1 MRKLLLALV
10 CMALS
15 SAAFALKVHW
25 EWDSQM
31 DKGWES
37 HSSAYMVYSSKENG
51 VMTWQEV
58 LTAAKSQSP
67 TTGVN
72 VSKSNL
78 LDVDGRNVWVQ
89 FNELPNSGE
98 YYCYFALIDNTANPD
113 SVESFAIAQ
122 AGKDGLVN
130 FEDLMTSGP
139 NPGNDPVA
147 IDFLDPTWLAGGYR
161 AAPEP
166 TALALL
172 ALGVAGVA
180 LRRRI
185 R

>member
-15 SAAFALKVHW
+15 SAAFAVHVNW
-25 EWDSQM
+25 RWNDAQTT
-31 DKGWES
+31 GWQS
-37 HSSAYMVYSSKENG
+37 SSSARMVYSSSEMG
-51 VMTWQEV
+51 WQDV
-58 LTAAKSQSP
+58 LSAAKAGASTSE
-67 TTGVN
+67 TGGVV
-72 VSKSNL
+72 VSSNIL
-78 LDVDGRNVWVQ
+78 ELGSTGIVG
-89 FNELPNSGE
+89 FNGLPDSGT
-98 YYCYFALIDNTANPD
+98 YYCYFALFNNTNPQSAD
-113 SVESFAIAQ
+113 SYAIAQ
-122 AGKDGLVN
+122 AGENGQIDFSSLRV
-130 FEDLMTSGP
+130 SVPGP
-139 NPGNDPVA
+139 YQEPVA
-147 IDFLDPTWLAGGYR
+147 VGYLDPFWLAGNYK

>member
-31 DKGWES
+31 NKGWES
-37 HSSAYMVYSSKENG
+37 HSSAYMVYSSKEKG

-72 VSKSNL
+72 VSKSNR

-98 YYCYFALIDNTANPD
+98 YYCYFALFDNENPGEAD
-113 SVESFAIAQ
+113 SFAIAQ
-122 AGKDGLVN
+122 AGENGKLIFSEHGV
-130 FEDLMTSGP
+130 SVP
-139 NPGNDPVA
+139 KPGDVPQAVQ
-147 IDFLDPTWLAGGYR
+147 FLDPTWLAGNYK

>member
-15 SAAFALKVHW
+15 SAAFAVHVNW
-25 EWDSQM
+25 RWNDAQTT
-31 DKGWES
+31 GWQS
-37 HSSAYMVYSSKENG
+37 SSSAYMVYSSSEMG
-51 VMTWQEV
+51 WQDV
-58 LTAAKSQSP
+58 LSAAKAGASTSE
-67 TTGVN
+67 TGGV
-72 VSKSNL
+72 VASSNIL
-78 LDVDGRNVWVQ
+78 EFGSTGIVGFDIPSNTEGTY
-89 FNELPNSGE
+89 F
-98 YYCYFALIDNTANPD
+98 CYFALFDNENPGEAD
-113 SVESFAIAQ
+113 SFAVAQ
-122 AGKDGLVN
+122 AGENGKLIFSEHGVSVPGP
-130 FEDLMTSGP
+130 EGAP
-139 NPGNDPVA
+139 NPVQY
-147 IDFLDPTWLAGGYR
+147 LDPTWLAGNYK

>member
-15 SAAFALKVHW
+15 SAAFAVHVNW
-25 EWDSQM
+25 RWNDAQTT
-31 DKGWES
+31 GWQS
-37 HSSAYMVYSSKENG
+37 SSSAYMVYSSSEMG
-51 VMTWQEV
+51 WQDV
-58 LTAAKSQSP
+58 LSAAKAGAS
-67 TTGVN
+67 TGDTN
-72 VSKSNL
+72 VVASSNIL
-78 LDVDGRNVWVQ
+78 EFGSTGIVG
-89 FNELPNSGE
+89 FNGLPDSGT
-98 YYCYFALIDNTANPD
+98 YYCYFALFNNTNPQSAD
-113 SVESFAIAQ
+113 SYAIAQ
-122 AGKDGLVN
+122 AGENGQIDFSSLQVS
-130 FEDLMTSGP
+130 DPGP
-139 NPGNDPVA
+139 YQEPVA
-147 IDFLDPTWLAGGYR
+147 VDYLDPFWLAGNYK

>member
-15 SAAFALKVHW
+15 SAAFAVQVNW
-25 EWDSQM
+25 RWDDAQM
-31 DKGWES
+31 TGWAS
-37 HSSAYMVYSSKENG
+37 SSSAYMVYSSSEMG
-51 VMTWQEV
+51 WQDV
-58 LTAAKSQSP
+58 LSAAKAGSS
-67 TTGVN
+67 TGDTYNVVASSSINELWGSTGV
-72 VSKSNL
+72 V
-78 LDVDGRNVWVQ
+78 G
-89 FNELPNSGE
+89 FNNGLPDSGT
-98 YYCYFALIDNTANPD
+98 YYCYFALFNNTDPKSAD
-113 SVESFAIAQ
+113 SYAIAQ
-122 AGKDGLVN
+122 AGENGQIDFSDYEG
-130 FEDLMTSGP
+130 SIPGP
-139 NPGNDPVA
+139 GGAPDPVL
-147 IDFLDPTWLAGGYR
+147 FLDPTWLAGNYK

>member
-15 SAAFALKVHW
+15 SAAFAVQVNW
-25 EWDSQM
+25 RWDDAQM
-31 DKGWES
+31 TGWAS
-37 HSSAYMVYSSKENG
+37 SSSAYMVYSKSE
-51 VMTWQEV
+51 MSWESV
-58 LTAAKSQSP
+58 LSAAKAGAS
-67 TTGVN
+67 TGDNYSVVGSSFISERGSTGIVGFN
-72 VSKSNL
+72 
-78 LDVDGRNVWVQ
+78 DG
-89 FNELPNSGE
+89 LPESE
-98 YYCYFALIDNTANPD
+98 TYYCYFALFNNKVPQSAD
-113 SVESFAIAQ
+113 SYAIAQ
-122 AGKDGLVN
+122 AGENGQIDFSDYKGS
-130 FEDLMTSGP
+130 TPGP
-139 NPGNDPVA
+139 GGAPDPVL
-147 IDFLDPTWLAGGYR
+147 FLDPTWLAGNYK